1 MSKQLK
7 AILWKNYLLKIT
19 HPWSTAAE
27 LFLPVIFMA
36 LLILIKQ
43 ITSSYNSPNVAYS
56 CGNAFPW
63 SYTTYFDSSNVLS
76 PSSAV
81 NCLLKPDVCH
91 ESNYYQSGFYIEDT
105 NIEPL
110 KEVKLYSEYGYIDSA
125 SSSGSSTNPF
135 YSKFIIILL
144 SLVLLFI
151 HLFHLFI
158 LFYLSQSIKQ
168 LFLFFLS

>member
-27 LFLPVIFMA
+27 LLLPVVFMA

-43 ITSSYNSPNVAYS
+43 ITKSYDSPNVSYS

-63 SYTTYFDSSNVLS
+63 SYTSFFDSTNILS

-81 NCLLKPDVCH
+81 NCLMKPEVCY
-91 ESNYYQSGFYIEDT
+91 ESNYYQSGFYIDS

-110 KEVKLYSEYGYIDSA
+110 KDVKLYSEYGYIDSA
-125 SSSGSSTNPF
+125 SSAGTSTNPF
-135 YSKFIIILL
+135 YSKFLIYLILNLFSLLIIL
-144 SLVLLFI
+144 I
-151 HLFHLFI
+151 I
-158 LFYLSQSIKQ
+158 LINNL
-168 LFLFFLS
+168 